1 MSAKLNVDI
10 VAQLKDF
17 NKAMSDLKSQ
27 VNDMGS
33 NIESNNKKSVES
45 TKKMSGAFAEVGKTM
60 AGLFAVD
67 QLVNLGKKILDTT
80 VEFQKME
87 AVLTTALGSNSAAQ
101 SAMDQIVNFAS
112 TTPFQVNELTDAFVK
127 LANRGFIPTME
138 QMRQLGDLASSVG
151 KSFDQLTEAILDAQS
166 GEFERLK
173 EFGIKA
179 SQQGDVVQFTFKGI
193 TTEVEKS
200 DKAIQAYL
208 LGLGDLEGVAGSME
222 AISKTTGGTI
232 SNLEDNITQLFKS
245 IGESSSGFINWFV
258 KDLNNVV
265 SSLRNMGEIM
275 ELMNPFKNLAESSD
289 EARTYLLKVNDSTD
303 DLTRTIKDAASEFDN
318 LSLSFVT
325 SGQGQTKF
333 LNEMIRLGHTVE
345 DSKALYTT
353 YVKLRNE
360 QAASEQELA
369 GATATTTAATQK
381 NTAEVEKQAAARQKA
396 HEQRVEQL
404 KREEEAVQKL
414 SRSYEISFEDITFAT
429 KDFNKKIEDV
439 ASTINKLQEEG
450 PILNKIAD
458 VDQAYAAFT
467 TKGTVTGKPLDTP
480 NLAEGITY
488 TPEMDEADKLHIQNA
503 ILLNEQFKQQRDL
516 GLEMSGIFGPMLAQ
530 SFTEM
535 FTTGKFG
542 FQSLLDGL
550 KQMAIQLAATAA
562 AAFALNLLLGG
573 VGMAGFGAGSGGFKK
588 IFGGMG
594 GGGALGGLI
603 PFANG
608 GIVSGPTPALVGE
621 YTGARTNPE
630 VIAPLSKLQ
639 NMMGGNVTFTI
650 SGDNLVG
657 TLNRANKTRA
667 RKF

>member
-112 TTPFQVNELTDAFVK
+112 STPFQVNELTDAFVK
-127 LANRGFIPTME
+127 LANRGFIPTMD

-222 AISKTTGGTI
+222 AISKTTGGVI
-232 SNLEDNITQLFKS
+232 SNLEDNITQLFKN
-245 IGESSSGFINWFV
+245 IGDSSSGFINWFV

-275 ELMNPFKNLAESSD
+275 ELMNPFKTLAESSD

-318 LSLSFVT
+318 LSLSFLI
-325 SGQGQTKF
+325 SGEGQTKF
-333 LNEMIRLGHTVE
+333 LNEMIRLGNTVE

-353 YVKLRNE
+353 YVKLRKE
-360 QAASEQELA
+360 QAKSEQELA

-381 NTAEVEKQAAARQKA
+381 NPAEV
-396 HEQRVEQL
+396 
-404 KREEEAVQKL
+404 
-414 SRSYEISFEDITFAT
+414 
-429 KDFNKKIEDV
+429 
-439 ASTINKLQEEG
+439 
-450 PILNKIAD
+450 
-458 VDQAYAAFT
+458 
-467 TKGTVTGKPLDTP
+467 
-480 NLAEGITY
+480 
-488 TPEMDEADKLHIQNA
+488 
-503 ILLNEQFKQQRDL
+503 
-516 GLEMSGIFGPMLAQ
+516 
-530 SFTEM
+530 
-535 FTTGKFG
+535 
-542 FQSLLDGL
+542 
-550 KQMAIQLAATAA
+550 
-562 AAFALNLLLGG
+562 
-573 VGMAGFGAGSGGFKK
+573 
-588 IFGGMG
+588 
-594 GGGALGGLI
+594 
-603 PFANG
+603 
-608 GIVSGPTPALVGE
+608 
-621 YTGARTNPE
+621 
-630 VIAPLSKLQ
+630 
-639 NMMGGNVTFTI
+639 
-650 SGDNLVG
+650 
-657 TLNRANKTRA
+657 
-667 RKF
+667 

>member
-17 NKAMSDLKSQ
+17 NKAMTDLKSQ

-33 NIESNNKKSVES
+33 NIEANNKKSVES

-222 AISKTTGGTI
+222 AISKTTGGVI
-232 SNLEDNITQLFKS
+232 SNLEDNITQLFKN
-245 IGESSSGFINWFV
+245 IGDSSSGFINWFV

-275 ELMNPFKNLAESSD
+275 ELMNPFKTLAESSD

-303 DLTRTIKDAASEFDN
+303 DLTRTIKDAAAEFDN
-318 LSLSFVT
+318 LSLSFLI
-325 SGQGQTKF
+325 SGEGQTKF
-333 LNEMIRLGHTVE
+333 LNEMIRLGNTVE

-353 YVKLRNE
+353 YVKLRKE
-360 QAASEQELA
+360 QAASEKELA
-369 GATATTTAATQK
+369 GATATTTAATK
-381 NTAEVEKQAAARQKA
+381 ANTAEVEKQAAARQKA
-396 HEQRVEQL
+396 HEQRVQQL
-404 KREEEAVQKL
+404 KREEEAIQKL
-414 SRSYEISFEDITFAT
+414 SRSYEIGFEDITFAT
-429 KDFNKKIEDV
+429 KDFNERIQNLALGLKNDG
-439 ASTINKLQEEG
+439 A
-450 PILNKIAD
+450 
-458 VDQAYAAFT
+458 T
-467 TKGTVTGKPLDTP
+467 TTTAETP

-503 ILLNEQFKQQRDL
+503 MLLNEQFKQQRDL

-535 FTTGKFG
+535 FETGKFG

-550 KQMAIQLAATAA
+550 KKMAIQLAATAA
-562 AAFALNLLLGG
+562 AAFALNILLGG
-573 VGMAGFGAGSGGFKK
+573 IGLKGFGAGSGGFKK
-588 IFGGMG
+588 ILGGMG
-594 GGGALGGLI
+594 GGGPLGGLI

-621 YTGARTNPE
+621 YTGACTNPE